1 MRKKSS
7 ITLASSLGIDESS
20 GAEFSLYSQLNESA
34 STRSS
39 TNTSS
44 EDLSCKTGDQQRECV
59 TGDSKLMITNGDNF
73 YTRDGISLES
83 SGVDPLVNSQF
94 KTSQSP
100 PNTETLPGLNDAQIA
115 VECSFNYLSRARD
128 EPISTQAA
136 AHAKEDHKE
145 MKPSFISYLSAKASP
160 KKDKSKKKKSGG
172 GYLQKAEQLLSKISL
187 RESKLSH
194 NDVKNQMPTEPCL
207 KSSVCDL
214 GNYRVIGSSDHIII
228 AVDLTTQETVAIK
241 VVEKNSSTDENPPR
255 FQPSVSFMVP
265 LLRYY
270 ETDFAYYLILKY
282 ISGGK
287 VWNHLKKFI
296 KQPSSNGSHR
306 CHTQTS
312 NISNEEEKFLTDG
325 ILERFPERVAD
336 DPPTNAESGCVVKR
350 CRDNKFSEC
359 KDSEEDIKSLSFQH
373 NLAVV
378 ECVSSV
384 DHYTNPCYIPD
395 RVHHHQS
402 SLSNII
408 DFHQRGLGDFSN
420 KDRTVKVL
428 PHSKCKS
435 LENLKSASSYSG
447 KHEKL
452 NGEPKAPL
460 QDAQS
465 EGFQL
470 ARDSVSIGSDTLSG
484 VSENFSCS
492 SNIPDIDIELNGER
506 ESKLS
511 SSSNSL
517 KQAENLTPP
526 SMDVSSLIENSKK
539 LIADVNRTLEK
550 SKQQII
556 RTFSASKGG
565 PGPLEEAKEAKEVL
579 NEYIS
584 KNVTNNISKSNEK
597 CCVDVNEKTDRASNN
612 GTDVLSFKSAEHVS
626 IERSEAI
633 SNEETDWTSVYL
645 SAQSNSFP
653 VPEPVTDI
661 PNLPVDDYKLQEK
674 QLMDMA
680 SSIDICSGSKVRMST
695 STKSFDCGDTFK
707 SQVYVNE
714 DASSVLLQNESF
726 SFGSSTCSHIVE
738 GNDHVPEG
746 LVRVWVSQ
754 VIMAL
759 DSLHKRDI
767 IWRDFNPSN
776 LLLDEGGS
784 ILLTYKYLWSTNDY
798 WYIKSQGFPEDEND
812 CWMLSLGY
820 IAPELFN
827 PVCKATEASDWWSVG
842 ALLFHLLTGKD
853 VASCF
858 PCGFTSHTQINFPS
872 TISEEAES
880 LISSLLCADPM
891 ERLGS
896 SNGVKVIKEH
906 PFFIGIEWPQ

>member
-1 MRKKSS
+1 M
-7 ITLASSLGIDESS
+7 E
-20 GAEFSLYSQLNESA
+20 
-34 STRSS
+34 
-39 TNTSS
+39 
-44 EDLSCKTGDQQRECV
+44 
-59 TGDSKLMITNGDNF
+59 
-73 YTRDGISLES
+73 
-83 SGVDPLVNSQF
+83 
-94 KTSQSP
+94 
-100 PNTETLPGLNDAQIA
+100 
-115 VECSFNYLSRARD
+115 
-128 EPISTQAA
+128 
-136 AHAKEDHKE
+136 KE
-145 MKPSFISYLSAKASP
+145 
-160 KKDKSKKKKSGG
+160 
-172 GYLQKAEQLLSKISL
+172 
-187 RESKLSH
+187 
-194 NDVKNQMPTEPCL
+194 
-207 KSSVCDL
+207 
-214 GNYRVIGSSDHIII
+214 
-228 AVDLTTQETVAIK
+228 
-241 VVEKNSSTDENPPR
+241 
-255 FQPSVSFMVP
+255 
-265 LLRYY
+265 
-270 ETDFAYYLILKY
+270 
-282 ISGGK
+282 
-287 VWNHLKKFI
+287 
-296 KQPSSNGSHR
+296 
-306 CHTQTS
+306 
-312 NISNEEEKFLTDG
+312 
-325 ILERFPERVAD
+325 
-336 DPPTNAESGCVVKR
+336 
-350 CRDNKFSEC
+350 
-359 KDSEEDIKSLSFQH
+359 
-373 NLAVV
+373 
-378 ECVSSV
+378 
-384 DHYTNPCYIPD
+384 
-395 RVHHHQS
+395 
-402 SLSNII
+402 
-408 DFHQRGLGDFSN
+408 
-420 KDRTVKVL
+420 
-428 PHSKCKS
+428 
-435 LENLKSASSYSG
+435 
-447 KHEKL
+447 
-452 NGEPKAPL
+452 
-460 QDAQS
+460 
-465 EGFQL
+465 
-470 ARDSVSIGSDTLSG
+470 
-484 VSENFSCS
+484 
-492 SNIPDIDIELNGER
+492 

-565 PGPLEEAKEAKEVL
+565 PGPLEEAKEVL

-784 ILLTYKYLWSTNDY
+784 ILLTYKYSWSTNDY

-827 PVCKATEASDWWSVG
+827 P
-842 ALLFHLLTGKD
+842 D